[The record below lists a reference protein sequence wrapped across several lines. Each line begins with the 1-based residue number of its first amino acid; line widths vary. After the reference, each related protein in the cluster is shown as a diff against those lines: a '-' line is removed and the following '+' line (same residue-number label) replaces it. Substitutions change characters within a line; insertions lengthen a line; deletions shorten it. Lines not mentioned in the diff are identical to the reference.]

1 MRGEGGGGRDER
13 IVRRAVPK
21 FQIFTVTAS
30 DEREKNDKTTV
41 WSI

>member
-1 MRGEGGGGRDER
+1 MRGEGGGGGRDER

-41 WSI
+41 